1 MSHGIRRIL
10 CCVGLK
16 IDCNP
21 VLAHAVGL
29 AVATGAELE
38 VLHAVRS
45 LSDDVVNTLKV
56 NIPDRKLLETLH
68 SQRLE
73 EAGKVLDEKIAAFWA
88 SHPELEEAFG
98 DREMKRSVREGYPA
112 VVITDYARRQGSD
125 MIVMASNKRS
135 FSATYAGKITKG
147 VIKRSHVPVV
157 VVPPRRE

>member
-45 LSDDVVNTLKV
+45 LSDDVVNTLRV
-56 NIPDRKLLETLH
+56 NIPDREILETLRE
-68 SQRLE
+68 QRLK
-73 EAGKVLDEKIAAFWA
+73 EASAVLDEKIETFWA
-88 SHPELEEAFG
+88 GHPELKEAFG
-98 DREMKRSVREGYPA
+98 AREMKRSVLEGYPA
-112 VVITDYARRQGSD
+112 VVITDYAHRRGSD

-135 FSATYAGKITKG
+135 FSASYAGKITKG

-157 VVPPRRE
+157 VVPPRRD